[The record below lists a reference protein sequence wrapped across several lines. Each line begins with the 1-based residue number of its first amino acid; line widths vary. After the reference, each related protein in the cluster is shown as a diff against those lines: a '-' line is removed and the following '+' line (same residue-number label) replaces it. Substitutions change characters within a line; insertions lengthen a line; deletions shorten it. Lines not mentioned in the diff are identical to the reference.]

1 MLRLNIR
8 NRSIVLV
15 NESPITT
22 FMVIL
27 IQGFLPGAKKKE
39 TDKEAETPKSEA
51 RVNGM
56 IATYILLFLNNA
68 PPLLKSIANSTPPSS
83 GAPCVAPF

>member
-15 NESPITT
+15 SESPITT

-39 TDKEAETPKSEA
+39 TDKEAETPKSYA
-51 RVNGM
+51 RFSRV
-56 IATYILLFLNNA
+56 IVTFALLFFA
-68 PPLLKSIANSTPPSS
+68 VFPGLLVYISS
-83 GAPCVAPF
+83 

>member
-39 TDKEAETPKSEA
+39 IDKEAETPKSDA
-51 RVNGM
+51 RFSGV
-56 IATYILLFLNNA
+56 IVTFALLFFA
-68 PPLLKSIANSTPPSS
+68 VFPGLLVYISS
-83 GAPCVAPF
+83 